1 MLLLGTLLMG
11 ITSEQHSSASSI
23 DSSCNP
29 SAAAGTS
36 SSSFCA
42 PIQSNNSTRFD
53 LSTDLRLGLSISS
66 SYYNDLFP
74 TPTTTTREQP
84 LSWPPIRSILRSAHL
99 DKALDQKQA
108 FLFIKIY
115 MEGIP
120 IGRKLNLFAQD
131 GYDSL
136 MTTIAHM
143 FPTTILCPGADRV
156 HSDKYHVLTYED
168 KEGDWMMV
176 GDVPWEMF
184 LNNVKRL
191 KITRADRC

>member
-1 MLLLGTLLMG
+1 RRGTKMG
-11 ITSEQHSSASSI
+11 IKSEQHSSASSI
-23 DSSCNP
+23 DSSSDP
-29 SAAAGTS
+29 SAAAAS
-36 SSSFCA
+36 SS
-42 PIQSNNSTRFD
+42 
-53 LSTDLRLGLSISS
+53 STDLRLGLSISS

-74 TPTTTTREQP
+74 TPTTKTRVQP

-99 DKALDQKQA
+99 DKALDHKQA
-108 FLFIKIY
+108 SLFIKIY

-136 MTTIAHM
+136 IATIAHM

>member
-1 MLLLGTLLMG
+1 MG

-23 DSSCNP
+23 DSSSDP
-29 SAAAGTS
+29 SAAAATS

-42 PIQSNNSTRFD
+42 PMQSNNSARFD
-53 LSTDLRLGLSISS
+53 LSTDLRLGLNISS

-74 TPTTTTREQP
+74 TPTTTTRVQP
-84 LSWPPIRSILRSAHL
+84 LSWPPIRSILRSARL
-99 DKALDQKQA
+99 DKALDH
-108 FLFIKIY
+108 LFIKIY

-136 MTTIAHM
+136 MTTIAHL
-143 FPTTILCPGADRV
+143 FLTTILCPGADRV
-156 HSDKYHVLTYED
+156 HSDKYHVLTFED

>member
-23 DSSCNP
+23 DSSSDP
-29 SAAAGTS
+29 SAAAATS

-42 PIQSNNSTRFD
+42 PMQSNNSARFD
-53 LSTDLRLGLSISS
+53 LSTELRLGLSISS
-66 SYYNDLFP
+66 SYYNDHFT
-74 TPTTTTREQP
+74 TPTTTTRVQP
-84 LSWPPIRSILRSAHL
+84 LSWPPIRSILRSARL

-108 FLFIKIY
+108 SLFIKIY

-143 FPTTILCPGADRV
+143 FLTTILCADRV

-176 GDVPWEMF
+176 GDVPCEMF